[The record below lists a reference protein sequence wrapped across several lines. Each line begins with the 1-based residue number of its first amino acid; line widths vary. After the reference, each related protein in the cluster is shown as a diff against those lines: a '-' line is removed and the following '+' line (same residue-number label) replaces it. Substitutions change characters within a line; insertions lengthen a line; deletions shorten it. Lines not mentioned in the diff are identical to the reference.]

1 MSDHANPPPTASSSP
16 QEGPLSLHAQV
27 TSSILAFGAAVGVAN
42 AVALS
47 LDGTPLNILPATIS
61 LLCDSLETVTATAMD
76 VASVVSLVLAA
87 PGPVNNPASTDDR
100 DWLAF
105 TGPWVTG
112 TLYGV
117 VPLGPIT
124 AIPDSNEKW
133 FAITRGRYV
142 GLTINSAI
150 SLNAVT
156 GVPSGLSERFNSQA
170 EALQHFNAALAAHAI
185 AVFE

>member
-27 TSSILAFGAAVGVAN
+27 TSSILAVT
-42 AVALS
+42 LS

-61 LLCDSLETVTATAMD
+61 LLCDSLEDRHCDRYGRCFRRFPSARRTRPCEQPR
-76 VASVVSLVLAA
+76 LHRRQGLAGFS
-87 PGPVNNPASTDDR
+87 PGP
-100 DWLAF
+100 
-105 TGPWVTG
+105 G
-112 TLYGV
+112 
-117 VPLGPIT
+117 
-124 AIPDSNEKW
+124 NEKW

-150 SLNAVT
+150 SLNVVT